1 MKKVTSILTLATAF
15 LFLSTQKA
23 LAVCP
28 VCTVAVVGGLG
39 LSRYLGIDDLV
50 SSVWIGG
57 LLLSV
62 SFWSIDWLEKKY
74 HLKTK
79 FKYLEVAV
87 IIFWYGLTLI
97 PLIFTKV
104 IGHPFNTVW
113 GIDKIVLGTLIGSL
127 VFLLGVWGDQKV
139 RQIKGR
145 QLFIYQKVVFPVVA
159 LIITSLI
166 LFFLNK

>member
-1 MKKVTSILTLATAF
+1 MKKTISVISLAVTF

-28 VCTVAVVGGLG
+28 VCTVAVIGGLG

-74 HLKTK
+74 QLKTK
-79 FKYLEVAV
+79 FKYLDFAV
-87 IIFWYGLTLI
+87 VVFWYSLTLI
-97 PLIFTKV
+97 PLVFTKV

-127 VFLLGVWGDQKV
+127 VFLLGVWSDKKV
-139 RQIKGR
+139 RQVRGK
-145 QLFIYQKVVFPVVA
+145 QLFVYQKVVFPVSA